1 METRSELKKRA
12 RKNLKKHYSIF
23 MVACVIAA
31 FIGTEFIGS
40 LSITKVQTLPET
52 VINDSKNIDKAV
64 DDALNEN
71 GQHSKERTD
80 KLKQEII
87 EKDKED
93 TSKVL
98 GRSRGVFASIVN
110 AFSTGSIYV
119 TFIVGMNSIIG
130 HPNITSIILI
140 VCSLLLSFILWFFLG
155 NLYQVISRRIFLE
168 GRVYQKVPMQRFLF
182 LLRIKKWTK
191 TAWTMFVTTA
201 FYSLWSLTIIGAIV
215 KRYSY
220 MLVPYIVAENP
231 NIKTLD
237 AINLSRRMMYGHKW
251 ECCKL
256 ELSYFGWMV
265 LGTVTLGI
273 TEVLYSNPYKV
284 AAMTEYFVSL
294 RKIAKEKKIQGIEK
308 LNDKYLYEKA
318 SAEELDEGYSDVIE
332 VIKKSQEKIKK
343 PKGIKKVV
351 AEFLGISLSDTK
363 EAEQIEQEER
373 KVQKLEIFKNAIRGK
388 EYPMRLFTI
397 PEKHQRQ
404 KMDTINYMR
413 RYSIWSL
420 IALFFLFA
428 IIGWIWEVVL
438 HIILDGE
445 FVNRGV
451 LQGPWLPIYG
461 YGGILILTMLNK
473 FRAKPLRQFIATI
486 VLCGTIEYFT
496 SVYLEIVYDGQR
508 WWDYSG
514 YFLNLHGRICAEGLL
529 VFGLGGI
536 AIVYIVAPL
545 LDNIIKK
552 IDHKKLVTICC
563 ILVILFITDNI
574 YSRKTPNTGKGI
586 TDYQVAEKQSLNIL

>member
-168 GRVYQKVPMQRFLF
+168 GRVYQKVPIQRFLF

-438 HIILDGE
+438 HIIVDGE

-461 YGGILILTMLNK
+461 YGGILILTVLNK

>member
-461 YGGILILTMLNK
+461 YGGILILTVLNK

-563 ILVILFITDNI
+563 ILVILFVTDNI

-586 TDYQVAEKQSLNIL
+586 TDYQVAEKRPFNIL